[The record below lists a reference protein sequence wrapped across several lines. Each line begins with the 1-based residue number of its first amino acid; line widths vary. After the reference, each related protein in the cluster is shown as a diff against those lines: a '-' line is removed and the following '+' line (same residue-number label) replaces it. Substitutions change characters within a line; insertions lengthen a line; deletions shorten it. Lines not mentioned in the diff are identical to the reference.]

1 MISFLAPGGTVDIT
15 IHEVTGNRSIKELH
29 QASGGPWGGT
39 KVDEEFRKL
48 LISIIGS
55 PVLTKFQKEYMEDF
69 IDLFREFEVK
79 KRDTKPESSGK
90 QTFRVPVSLRELFET
105 MTGEKIQDAINN
117 MRIKDKVKWT
127 KDKMQIDISLTKK
140 FFDKAIEETVKHIE
154 KLLQRRQMRDVST
167 ILMVGGF
174 SESPM
179 LQQAVKC
186 KFPKMRIINPPDAG
200 SAVLKGAVIYGH
212 NPRAILERK
221 CKYTYGIDVCTDF
234 DEERHDESKKRVDGD
249 EEYCDN
255 IFSRHVAIGQTVKV
269 GEAQAVHSY
278 GRSYPDQDEVH
289 IIVFASTELRPMYTT
304 DHSCV
309 KLGQMSLDL
318 PTTCDDKE
326 SIKVQMFY
334 SGTEIEVEAW
344 DESSGERIKE
354 PFDFLG

>member
-174 SESPM
+174 SESLM

-200 SAVLKGAVIYGH
+200 SAVLKGAVIY
-212 NPRAILERK
+212 
-221 CKYTYGIDVCTDF
+221 TDTIRELYWNGNANTHMVLMSVQTLMKN
-234 DEERHDESKKRVDGD
+234 DMMKAKRGLLGMR
-249 EEYCDN
+249 N
-255 IFSRHVAIGQTVKV
+255 TVTIY
-269 GEAQAVHSY
+269 S
-278 GRSYPDQDEVH
+278 PDM
-289 IIVFASTELRPMYTT
+289 LR
-304 DHSCV
+304 
-309 KLGQMSLDL
+309 LDKPL
-318 PTTCDDKE
+318 K
-326 SIKVQMFY
+326 
-334 SGTEIEVEAW
+334 
-344 DESSGERIKE
+344 
-354 PFDFLG
+354 